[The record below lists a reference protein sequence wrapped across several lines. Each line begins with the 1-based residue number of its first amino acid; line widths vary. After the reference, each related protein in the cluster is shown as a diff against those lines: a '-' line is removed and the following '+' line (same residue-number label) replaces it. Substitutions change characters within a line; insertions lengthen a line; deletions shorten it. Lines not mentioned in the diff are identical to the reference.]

1 MDRKKA
7 VQKILFGIA
16 ILIILLIA
24 NFFLIKTKSLE
35 KIQLQTSA
43 FLYQER
49 ISSTPIVLVGVDQY
63 TTSKMGQS
71 ATWTRDK
78 YAQVIENLSKY
89 DPAVIG
95 LDYFFISKGQ
105 FIPIDKLADV
115 IQDNSNNLK
124 SNIQNLIGEDLN
136 IFDQI
141 LSDQIKNN
149 EKLVLIY
156 PGSENFKLSQIKD
169 NQYEPNIV
177 NYNFIPEDDQRIGT
191 SSNWLEKDG
200 SLRNYLPVIPG
211 KNEYYH
217 SFGLAIIAK
226 YLDQNI
232 QINNLSENNLN
243 FNIGARNFDIPLKN
257 YQFLI
262 NFNSKLIKDSNI
274 KAENANNTNFKYLH
288 FADVYEDNFENF
300 DSGYLKDKIVLI
312 GPYTQTNDI
321 HKVPID
327 HLYEM
332 PGVQI
337 HGQAIQTI
345 LDQAYLR
352 CLSTSQLL
360 ILITLF
366 IAISLIVIFTLP
378 ISWAI
383 IGLIILNLLYL
394 LLIAPWA
401 FRNGYIVDLI
411 YPSLNTIFT
420 AIITYAYRYLAEFK
434 QKNKVAMVLSQYVNE
449 EVKDKVLSGT
459 LENPLLNAEKRDI
472 TVLFTDIKDFTNI
485 SENLQPQSIVAMLN
499 EYFEVMGEQ
508 VIKNKGVIDKY
519 QGDALMAYFKDDNH
533 QLNACKAAL
542 DMRKA
547 LPQLM
552 EKWKNDDA
560 LPGGEKKP
568 IIDFRVG
575 VSSGEAILGNM
586 GATNHI
592 QYTVIG
598 DIVNLG
604 SRLEGANKKYQTHV
618 MVAEATF
625 DKVYNQMELRF
636 LDIIRVKGKD
646 KAVKIYE
653 LLGEK
658 GDLDEGQV
666 ALIQAYNQGLVLY
679 FDRKFKEAKD
689 YFENE
694 VLKKWPRDYMSNVYA
709 ARSQKCI
716 LFPPDKNWDFVF
728 KMEGK

>member
-1 MDRKKA
+1 MAREKII
-7 VQKILFGIA
+7 QKILFGVA
-16 ILIILLIA
+16 ILFFLLIA
-24 NFFLIKTKSLE
+24 NFFLIQSKSLE
-35 KIQLQTSA
+35 KIQLQTNA

-49 ISSTPIVLVGVDQY
+49 QSSTPIILVGVDQY
-63 TTSKMGQS
+63 TSYKLGQS

-78 YAQVIENLSKY
+78 YAKVIENLSKY
-89 DPAVIG
+89 EPAVIG

-105 FIPIDKLADV
+105 FIPIDNLTKV
-115 IQDNSNNLK
+115 INENPNNLQ

-136 IFDQI
+136 IYDQE
-141 LSDQIKNN
+141 LAQQIKNN
-149 EKLVLIY
+149 DKLILIY
-156 PGSENFKLSQIKD
+156 SGSENFKLSQIKD
-169 NQYEPNIV
+169 KQYEPNIV
-177 NYNFIPEDDQRIGT
+177 NYNFIPDDDQRIGT

-200 SLRNYLPVIPG
+200 SIRNYLPVIPG
-211 KNEYYH
+211 KNEYYN

-226 YLDQNI
+226 YLNSSIKVKDFDENH
-232 QINNLSENNLN
+232 LSLEIGDKN
-243 FNIGARNFDIPLKN
+243 FEIPMQN

-262 NFNSKLIKDSNI
+262 NFSSKLIKDSDI
-274 KAENANNTNFKYLH
+274 DVENANNTNFKYLH

-300 DSGYLKDKIVLI
+300 DSEYLKDKIILI

-345 LDQAYLR
+345 LDQAYLKYF
-352 CLSTSQLL
+352 STSQLL

-366 IAISLIVIFTLP
+366 IAISLIAIFTLP
-378 ISWAI
+378 ITWAI
-383 IGLIILNLLYL
+383 ILLIILNILYL
-394 LLIAPWA
+394 LVIAPWA

-420 AIITYAYRYLAEFK
+420 AILTYAYRYLAEFK
-434 QKNKVAMVLSQYVNE
+434 QKNKVALALGQYVNE
-449 EVKDKVLSGT
+449 EVKEKVLTGNF
-459 LENPLLNAEKRDI
+459 ENPFLNAEKKDI

-485 SENLQPQSIVAMLN
+485 SEKLHPQSIVAMLN

-519 QGDALMAYFKDDNH
+519 QGDALMAYFKDENH

-542 DMRKA
+542 GMRKA

-552 EKWKNDDA
+552 EKWKNDDV

-568 IIDFRVG
+568 MIDFRVG
-575 VSSGEAILGNM
+575 ISSGEAILGNM

-625 DKVYNQMELRF
+625 EKVADQMELRF

-658 GDLDEGQV
+658 GSLNQDQID
-666 ALIQAYNQGLVLY
+666 LIQAYNYGLNLY
-679 FDRKFKEAKD
+679 FDRKFKEAKE
-689 YFENE
+689 YFENQ

-709 ARSQKCI
+709 ARAQKCI
-716 LFPPDKNWDFVF
+716 LFPPDQNWDFVF